1 LRLRQATALAELSVA
16 EAEARLVL
24 DWVEPLRHGTFYK
37 AVFQPTVLRANRL
50 TPSTGVPG

>member
-1 LRLRQATALAELSVA
+1 MRLRQATALAELSVA
-16 EAEARLVL
+16 EAGARLVL